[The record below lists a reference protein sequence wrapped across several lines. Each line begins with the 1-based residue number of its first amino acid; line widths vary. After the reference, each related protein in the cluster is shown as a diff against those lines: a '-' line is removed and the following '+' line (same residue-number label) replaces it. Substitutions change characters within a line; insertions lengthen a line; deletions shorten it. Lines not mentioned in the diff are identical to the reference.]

1 MADEPGKSRVY
12 TVSLDF
18 TNLKDQEAAFAK
30 TISEISS
37 KQRELDATTEDG
49 RKQYGELGKQLKVVE
64 GQMKLNQKA
73 VNNLTKEEKANTDQ
87 TNFNNNS
94 IKQNREL
101 LKELTAEY
109 IRIQKP
115 TADQTKNLKTLSDTL
130 KNQEKAIGDTR
141 RSVGDYEGAI
151 RNVISDIPGLNKGLE
166 GVSNGFRAIGSANPF
181 GLILQLLAPLIA
193 SFVKLEPVTNTI
205 NGIFQG
211 ITATITTIVSSVQN
225 FFSLLSS
232 GTGFLSAFSDSFSGL
247 GDRIGN
253 AATEGYNLVQAID
266 ELEDAERANQAAIAQ
281 TNRDTAVLLVQS
293 KDRNKTEQERIS
305 LLQQANKLEEE
316 QIKKDLAI
324 AFQRESLAAKQL
336 ATIIRNGGDRD
347 KAEQDLA
354 DAQSKR
360 FEAEQAFSVQTEKNL
375 NRINSL
381 VQTEADLR
389 TKAAEKREK
398 QQEKE
403 KADEEKRLSELK
415 KRAEEARKIFDDTTK
430 AEFEFTKNA
439 TDIFYEQQQADLE
452 ENLANQFITEE
463 EFKEQ
468 SLLLQQEKLQAQL
481 IALQDYNT
489 TVGGLDDEIARKEI
503 ELQNFTTKNKLDNIV
518 KEEKAKEEQKKKDDK
533 RIQDLT
539 VKNQQFANVISD
551 VFVRSLNSQEG
562 FLKSF
567 LKGVGAA
574 ILDALE
580 KELIAVQLATIAKTT
595 AQSLASPDS
604 ILSFGA
610 TGILRAGIII
620 GLIKAAFAT
629 FRSQVTGFA
638 NGGLI
643 EAYAAGGLTGTRIMG
658 HHGIPI
664 RRSNGDNRLATVKT
678 GEVILNGMQQ
688 QRLGGAKTF
697 RRIGVPGFADGGRI
711 AARNVDQNLSI
722 DTNALVK
729 AISAIQI
736 VADVQEVTDK
746 QNRIKFIDSIADV

>member
-1 MADEPGKSRVY
+1 MADEPGKSRVF

-49 RKQYGELGKQLKVVE
+49 RKQYAELGKQLKVVE

-293 KDRNKTEQERIS
+293 KDRNKTEQQRIS

-381 VQTEADLR
+381 VQAEADIR
-389 TKAAEKREK
+389 AKAAEKREK

-452 ENLANQFITEE
+452 ENLANQLITQE
-463 EFKEQ
+463 EFQAQ
-468 SLLLQQEKLQAQL
+468 SIVLQEEKLQAQL
-481 IALQDYNT
+481 LILQDYQT
-489 TVGGLDDEIARKEI
+489 TVGGLEDEAARKEI
-503 ELQNFTTKNKLDNIV
+503 EIQNFTTKNKLDNLT
-518 KEEKAKEEQKKKDDK
+518 KEKKEKDKQLDEDKKRADQQK
-533 RIQDLT
+533 
-539 VKNQQFANVISD
+539 N
-551 VFVRSLNSQEG
+551 LN
-562 FLKSF
+562 
-567 LKGVGAA
+567 A
-574 ILDALE
+574 
-580 KELIAVQLATIAKTT
+580 QLANQLGDLFAQTLIEQGNFAKNFAKFLATSILEILERQVIASATV
-595 AQSLASPDS
+595 QSLVSPDS
-604 ILSFGA
+604 IATFGA
-610 TGILRAGIII
+610 TGIIRAGIIV
-620 GLIKAAFAT
+620 GLIKGAFAAA
-629 FRSQVTGFA
+629 REGINGFI
-638 NGGLI
+638 NGGMI
-643 EAYAAGGLTGTRIMG
+643 KAYAGGGLSGTRIMG